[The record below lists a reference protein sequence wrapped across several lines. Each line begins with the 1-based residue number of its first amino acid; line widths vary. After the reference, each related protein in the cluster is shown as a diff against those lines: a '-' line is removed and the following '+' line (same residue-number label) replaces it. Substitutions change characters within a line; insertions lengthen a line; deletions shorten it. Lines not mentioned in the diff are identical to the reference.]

1 MTVTG
6 RRRLLLVAV
15 NVPLL
20 LVLLLTSNRVQV
32 LINRQAV

>member
-6 RRRLLLVAV
+6 RRRLLLVSV

-20 LVLLLTSNRVQV
+20 LLLLLTSNRVQV